1 VNDAREQPESS
12 PEPSQVTGAVVGPAI
27 QRLAAARLGR
37 GFLPLG
43 VLLLVGLSEMIGSR
57 RPGAGAFLLAL
68 GALASAGAM
77 LAYGLGAA
85 QRAFGLPRKSWWPL
99 ATAGG
104 LVPLVFGVYVLGWR
118 GLRLIAR
125 WDGVPGVAAG
135 AAFVALGLWTL
146 VSWQRLAELETL
158 ATAMTLR
165 NGTGPEGIGEPE
177 DSGTEGENGA

>member
-1 VNDAREQPESS
+1 MGS
-12 PEPSQVTGAVVGPAI
+12 VVGPAI

-37 GFLPLG
+37 GFLPVA
-43 VLLLVGLSEMIGSR
+43 VLLLVGLSEMIGGR
-57 RPGAGAFLLAL
+57 RAGAGALLLAL

-85 QRAFGLPRKSWWPL
+85 QRAFGVPRKAWWPL

-104 LVPLVFGVYVLGWR
+104 LVPLVFGVYVMGWR

-125 WDGVPGVAAG
+125 WDGVPSVAAG

-146 VSWQRLAELETL
+146 LSWQRIAELETL
-158 ATAMTLR
+158 ASVMTLEE
-165 NGTGPEGIGEPE
+165 GKGPETRSDSE
-177 DSGTEGENGA
+177 DPGREGEGGA